1 MCGITGIF
9 NQADSSII
17 STMARTIAYRGP
29 DRRDWLILGNHS
41 LGASRL
47 IITGDPRAS
56 GIFCDKDAGLACMIN
71 GEIYNVK
78 PLREEL
84 KHAGYTFQT
93 DLETEVLL
101 MLYRHWGI
109 DFATKLKGMF
119 AIAILDGDRL
129 ILVRDKLG
137 IKPLYYAELGRR
149 ILFGSEIKAI
159 LAHPEFRPKINEP
172 ALEEIAVFGYVH
184 TLDATPFEA
193 IQQVPPGTIM
203 EFTSDVKAVKSFWEV
218 PGATYNNS
226 EKQPQYPDA
235 VQDLKDT
242 IISSMDT
249 VLRHGDHPFGIY
261 LSGGLDSTILT
272 FVAKNILG
280 YPIQTFTLA
289 DEQETDDLLA
299 ARRVASILGTRH
311 LERRV
316 SIEDYFGALDHFIWH
331 YESIMAG
338 GVFDIHGAMAFHLL
352 SKTVSDHVKVALSG
366 EGADELF
373 GGYYWVYTHPLG
385 FSDRIRDRL
394 SKLER
399 AGTSVIA
406 AVEKLFPLPEDEHR
420 YRRNLFDD
428 LIHAGLSNYHLQSVD
443 RSAGA
448 YGFEV
453 RPAYLYDDIA
463 ELALNLPIEYKV
475 TDDQITKRI
484 LKDAF
489 RPDLEKLGLD
499 WVCDRQK
506 YGMPAAVASIAPYI
520 KERIEAAVSDEDLKH
535 HPMRRFL
542 RTKMDVYLFNLFTKI
557 FSLENEYATQDCIPQ

>member
-1 MCGITGIF
+1 M
-9 NQADSSII
+9 
-17 STMARTIAYRGP
+17 
-29 DRRDWLILGNHS
+29 L
-41 LGASRL
+41 
-47 IITGDPRAS
+47 
-56 GIFCDKDAGLACMIN
+56 N

-84 KHAGYTFQT
+84 QHAGYTFQT

-101 MLYRHWGI
+101 MLYRHRGI
-109 DFATKLKGMF
+109 DFAAKLKGMF
-119 AIAILDGDRL
+119 AIAILDRDRL

-137 IKPLYYAELGRR
+137 IKPLYYSELERR
-149 ILFGSEIKAI
+149 IIFGSEIKAL
-159 LAHPEFRPKINEP
+159 LAHPEFRPSISEP
-172 ALEEIAVFGYVH
+172 ALEELAVFGYVH

-193 IQQVPPGTIM
+193 VHQVPPGTVM
-203 EFTSDVKAVKSFWEV
+203 EFTSAEKTIKPFWEA
-218 PGATYNNS
+218 PKAAYDNS
-226 EKQPQYPDA
+226 KKHHAYPDA
-235 VQDLKDT
+235 VQDLRDT
-242 IISSMDT
+242 IISSMDA

-272 FVAKNILG
+272 FVARNILG

-289 DEQETDDLLA
+289 DDQETDDLLA
-299 ARRVASILGTRH
+299 ARKVAKILGTKH

-316 SIEDYFGALDHFIWH
+316 NVEDYFEALDHFIWH

-399 AGTSVIA
+399 AGNSVITA
-406 AVEKLFPLPEDEHR
+406 MEKLFPQPEDER
-420 YRRNLFDD
+420 TYRRNLFDD
-428 LIHAGLSNYHLQSVD
+428 LIKAGLCNYHLQSVD

-463 ELALNLPIEYKV
+463 EFALNLPIEYKV
-475 TDDQITKRI
+475 TEDQTTKRI

-506 YGMPAAVASIAPYI
+506 YGMPASVASIAPYI
-520 KERIEAAVSDEDLKH
+520 KERIEETVSDEDLKH

-542 RTKMDVYLFNLFTKI
+542 HTKMDVYIFNLFTKI
-557 FSLENEYATQDCIPQ
+557 FSLENEYATQNCIPK

>member
-1 MCGITGIF
+1 
-9 NQADSSII
+9 
-17 STMARTIAYRGP
+17 MARAIAYRGP
-29 DRRDWLILGNHS
+29 DRLDCITLGNHS

-47 IITGDPRAS
+47 IITGEPRAS
-56 GIFCDKDAGLACMIN
+56 GIFCDKDAGLACMLN

-84 KHAGYTFQT
+84 QHAGCSFKT

-101 MLYRHWGI
+101 ALYRHRGI
-109 DFATKLKGMF
+109 DFAAQLKGMY
-119 AIAILDGDRL
+119 AITILDRDRL

-159 LAHPEFRPKINEP
+159 LAHPEFKATINVP
-172 ALEEIAVFGYVH
+172 ALEEVAVFGYVH

-193 IQQVPPGTIM
+193 IQQVPPGTVI
-203 EFTSDVKAVKSFWEV
+203 EFTAERKTVTPVWEA
-218 PGATYNNS
+218 PGAAYANAIVPS
-226 EKQPQYPDA
+226 AYPSA

-242 IISSMDT
+242 MITSMDAI
-249 VLRHGDHPFGIY
+249 LRHSDHPVGIY

-272 FVAKNILG
+272 FVASNILG

-289 DEQETDDLLA
+289 DDQETDDLLA
-299 ARRVASILGTRH
+299 ARQVAKTLGTRH

-316 SIEDYFGALDHFIWH
+316 SVDDYFKTLDDFVWH
-331 YESIMAG
+331 YESVMAG

-394 SKLER
+394 GKLEN
-399 AGTSVIA
+399 AGNSVTA
-406 AVEKLFPLPEDEHR
+406 AVEKLFPQPEDERR

-428 LIHAGLSNYHLQSVD
+428 LIKAGLSNYHLQSVD

-463 ELALNLPIEYKV
+463 EFALNLPIEYKV
-475 TDDQITKRI
+475 TDNHMTKRI
-484 LKDAF
+484 LKDTF
-489 RPDLEKLGLD
+489 RPDLEKLGLE

-506 YGMPAAVASIAPYI
+506 YGMPASVAAIAPII
-520 KERIEAAVSDEDLKH
+520 KERLEATISGEELTH
-535 HPMRRFL
+535 HPMRRL
-542 RTKMDVYLFNLFTKI
+542 LHTKMDIYLFNLFTKI
-557 FSLENEYATQDCIPQ
+557 FSLENDYATQNCIPQ